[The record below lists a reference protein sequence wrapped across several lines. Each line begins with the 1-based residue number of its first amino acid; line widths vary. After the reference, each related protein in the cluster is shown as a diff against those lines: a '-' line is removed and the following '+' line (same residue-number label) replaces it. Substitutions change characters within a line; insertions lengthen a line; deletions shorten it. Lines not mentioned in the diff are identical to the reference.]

1 MDEKKL
7 QKRYAQS
14 LFDLSKQQDILN
26 TIFNDVTY
34 IYNICKENRELEIVL
49 KNPIIKPLKK
59 KEILLALF
67 EKDCNVLTIKFL
79 VLIAT
84 KRREIYLKGICEEFF
99 EIYNVYNNIKIAK
112 LIVANDISKDLANAI
127 SQKLEQ
133 EYNCKIQLEIEQNK
147 NLIGGFVV
155 EIEGKQYD
163 ASFIRKLNDLKK
175 KITS

>member
-26 TIFNDVTY
+26 TIFNDITH
-34 IYNICKENRELEIVL
+34 IYNICKENREFEIVL
-49 KNPIIKPLKK
+49 RNPIIKPLKK

-67 EKDCNVLTIKFL
+67 EKDCNVLTMKFL
-79 VLIAT
+79 SLIAT
-84 KRREIYLKGICEEFF
+84 KCREVYLKGICEEFF
-99 EIYNVYNNIKIAK
+99 EIYNSYNNIKVAT
-112 LIVANDISKDLANAI
+112 LIVANDINKDITNAI
-127 SQKLEQ
+127 RRKLEQ
-133 EYNCKIQLEIEQNK
+133 EYNCKIQLKIKQDED
-147 NLIGGFVV
+147 LIGGFVV

-175 KITS
+175 KIIS